1 MPHFPR
7 LALAATALTLSACTF
22 HANATTWHDRV
33 DIDGQ
38 PVFVLSSTYYS
49 CNTLGIV
56 PVFGRFHI
64 GDLIDESMRRIASEG
79 GDRVRL
85 VTADWNNYWYI
96 VPPLSWFVSPVC
108 AVVTFEYRPSAEA
121 FAAVKQAEN
130 ARAPRGALAAPARPP
145 AAPGR

>member
-1 MPHFPR
+1 MAHRKHFAM
-7 LALAATALTLSACTF
+7 LATALVLSACSF
-22 HANATTWHDRV
+22 HSTAVTWHDRV
-33 DIDGQ
+33 DIDGE
-38 PVFVLSSTYYS
+38 PVFVLSSSYYS
-49 CNTLGIV
+49 CNTLGLV

-64 GDLIDESMRRIASEG
+64 GDLIEESMRRIASEG

-121 FAAVKQAEN
+121 FAAVKRAEN
-130 ARAPRGALAAPARPP
+130 ARAPRAATGTLAAPGPQR
-145 AAPGR
+145 